1 MAASEQSST
10 MVLQLAFVLMLV
22 LIFRSVALG
31 EGKKGIL
38 SATQEQAIGASWS
51 LRRWLL
57 DTERDR
63 MQDSVSSNSCE

>member
-1 MAASEQSST
+1 
-10 MVLQLAFVLMLV
+10 
-22 LIFRSVALG
+22 VALG